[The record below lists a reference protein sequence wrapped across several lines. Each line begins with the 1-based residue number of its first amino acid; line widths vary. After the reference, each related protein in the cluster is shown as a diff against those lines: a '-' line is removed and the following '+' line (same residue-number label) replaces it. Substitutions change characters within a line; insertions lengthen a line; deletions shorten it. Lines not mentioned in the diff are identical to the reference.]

1 MKRVMVK
8 TDIPAS
14 VIEETVG
21 RVSQKSDL
29 KWACVQRKGTLT
41 KKDLKLTLTFARK
54 VCRKLFVNF
63 WEEGIEFDLVGAS
76 FTQKINLFDSN
87 CIWKG

>member
-1 MKRVMVK
+1 MVK

-14 VIEETVG
+14 VSEETVG
-21 RVSQKSDL
+21 RVSQKSGL

-54 VCRKLFVNF
+54 VSRKLFVNF
-63 WEEGIEFDLVGAS
+63 WEEGIEFDLVGGS

>member
-1 MKRVMVK
+1 MVK

-14 VIEETVG
+14 VSEETVG
-21 RVSQKSDL
+21 RVSQKSGL

-54 VCRKLFVNF
+54 DSRKLFVNF
-63 WEEGIEFDLVGAS
+63 WEEGIEFDLVGGS